1 MERATYIAEK
11 RVKESELGCGQ
22 FVACKST
29 DDMHLRMYGSETC
42 DVSDI
47 EHNDCSVSDL
57 LKSIEKS

>member
-1 MERATYIAEK
+1 MGN
-11 RVKESELGCGQ
+11 LNL
-22 FVACKST
+22 FDACKST
-29 DDMHLRMYGSETC
+29 GSRHLRMYGSETC